1 MDISA
6 LILVVSNS
14 ALGIVFGALIA
25 VWLGRMVK
33 KTGGSIHLFCL
44 SVLIYLIECIAVT
57 VSRGTPFLSIGLAIV
72 WGVIWGMWARG
83 RVAPGDLPKA
93 AFAAT
98 LYSCIPVMTLEFV
111 LIISWIGGWD
121 VLNPEH
127 GARFAIPVF
136 FSLPW
141 PLNTILGFYI
151 IMIIV
156 SLLLKFI
163 VTVGEVFVV
172 YYVKRDF
179 SGNPDGDL

>member
-14 ALGIVFGALIA
+14 AFGILFGALIA
-25 VWLGRMVK
+25 GWLDRKVK
-33 KTGGSIHLFCL
+33 KTGGMFHLFCL
-44 SVLIYLIECIAVT
+44 SVFIYFIECIAVT

-83 RVAPGDLPKA
+83 RVAPADVPKA

-98 LYSCIPVMTLEFV
+98 LYSCIPVMTLAFIP
-111 LIISWIGGWD
+111 IISWIGGWD
-121 VLNPEH
+121 ILNPEH
-127 GARFAIPVF
+127 GARFGIPVF

-151 IMIIV
+151 IMIAV
-156 SLLLKFI
+156 SLLLKII

-172 YYVKRDF
+172 YYIKRDF